1 MFFSM
6 RIRIQLLFNEDPDPA
21 LQLCKKLHVEEFSGV
36 EIDKKDRLKVKSI
49 ELFQIY
55 CNFFK

>member
-1 MFFSM
+1 M
-6 RIRIQLLFNEDPDPA
+6 RIRIQLLFYEDPDPA

-49 ELFQIY
+49 ELFQTY
-55 CNFFK
+55 CNFLK